1 MKPVCLIT
9 GGSGRLGTALC
20 KALIDTHEVVAQ
32 YRSRVPLLPSQFH
45 RHLGSRP
52 VTKAEEDRSSIY
64 YVQADLLNRED
75 LRRLVDVSLARFDRI
90 DQVINCVA
98 DVKFHGRLLE
108 LSQSSNYPLDQLNIN
123 CVAPIRLVSAI
134 HDRFW
139 KDCCD
144 DNAKL
149 NRSVVNVSSGS
160 AFIAFKDTRQAYYGA
175 SKSALNL
182 LTMYLAAELAPYSV
196 RANAICP
203 GKFTSDEE
211 MAHVVAGI
219 RSMLSGHRTGEI
231 DTLFDLSD

>member
-20 KALIDTHEVVAQ
+20 KALIGTHEVVAQ
-32 YRSRVPLLPSQFH
+32 YRSRAPLLPSQVH
-45 RHLGSRP
+45 RHIGSRP
-52 VTKAEEDRSSIY
+52 VSNAQGDRSSIF

-75 LRRLVDVSLARFDRI
+75 MRRLVDVSLARFDRI
-90 DQVINCVA
+90 DHVINCVA
-98 DVKFHGRLLE
+98 DIKFHGRLLE
-108 LSQSSNYPLDQLNIN
+108 LSQSSDYPLDQLNIN

-144 DNAKL
+144 DNATL

-160 AFIAFKDTRQAYYGA
+160 AYIAFKDTRQAYYGA
-175 SKSALNL
+175 SKAALNL
-182 LTMYLAAELAPYSV
+182 LTLYLAAELAPYSV

-203 GKFTSDEE
+203 GKFTNEQE
-211 MAHVVAGI
+211 TAHVVAEI
-219 RSMLSGHRTGEI
+219 RSMLSGNMTGEVE
-231 DTLFDLSD
+231 TLF